1 MFNQL
6 SIRKL
11 TIYISAAVTLINA
24 LIVLVYILFFSQFD
38 SFVLVLGF
46 IFTLIFF
53 NFLILRFSLEEFVF
67 RKVKLIYK
75 IISEAKLSKKER
87 ESIDLGSYTME
98 NVNDD
103 VLQWAQNT
111 KKEIEN
117 LKDLENYRK
126 NFVGNISHELK
137 TPIFSIQGYIHTL
150 LDGGLYDPNI
160 NMNYLKRAASNV
172 ERLQNIVEDLD
183 AISKLE
189 SGRQP
194 LELRKFDIKALV
206 KEVFDD
212 LEAMAKEKEIKLSF
226 KEGASTPFN
235 VIADREAIRQ
245 VMNNLLVNSIK
256 YGKPKG
262 QTRVSFYEMEGQI
275 LIEVSDTG
283 IGIEDRHLKHLFDRF
298 YRVDTSRSRNI
309 GGSGLGLSI
318 VKHIIEAH
326 NQTINVRSTPGI
338 GSTFGFTLEKA

>member
-11 TIYISAAVTLINA
+11 TIYISVAVTAINA
-24 LIVLVYILFFSQFD
+24 LIIMVYILFFSQFD
-38 SFVLVLGF
+38 SLVLVLGF
-46 IFTLIFF
+46 IFTLIFL
-53 NFLILRFSLEEFVF
+53 NFLILRYSLEEFVF

-103 VLQWAQNT
+103 VLQWAESTQ
-111 KKEIEN
+111 KEIEN

-150 LDGGLYDPNI
+150 MDGGLYDPNI
-160 NMNYLKRAASNV
+160 NMIYLKRAAGNV
-172 ERLQNIVEDLD
+172 DRLQNIVEDLD
-183 AISKLE
+183 TISKLE

-194 LELRKFDIKALV
+194 IELRKFDIKTLV
-206 KEVFDD
+206 KEVIED

-226 KEGASTPFN
+226 KEGASTAFN
-235 VIADREAIRQ
+235 VLADREAIRQ

-262 QTRVSFYEMEGQI
+262 QTRVSFYEMEGQV
-275 LIEVSDTG
+275 LVEVSDTG